1 MQIVLNILQWYQKNK
16 RDLPWRATN
25 NPYFIWLSEIILQ
38 QTQVI
43 QGLNYYY
50 KFIENFPT
58 IHHLAAANEEDI
70 LKLWQGLGY
79 YSRARN
85 LHKAAQTIVNDFNG
99 EFPSTYNDVLKL
111 SGVGPYTA
119 SAITSMAYE
128 LPYPVLDG
136 NVYRFVA
143 RLYNID
149 LPINQPKTYTAFQ
162 EILTEMMVNQKPSTF
177 NNAMMEMGAIV
188 CKPVQP
194 LCQNCPV
201 LSFCEAYK
209 KGTVNQ
215 LPVKLNKVKVKTRV
229 FNYFYFNLNG
239 AFYIEKRT
247 QKDIW
252 ENMYQLPLIETNNP
266 VINSELKLML
276 AEKQWGDSLDIKFEM
291 DLSHQLTHQKI
302 LVKVWSC
309 SLDNKSFRTEKDWI
323 KVDEVSY
330 KKYPIPKLIEKIVL
344 HLHG

>member
-25 NPYFIWLSEIILQ
+25 NPYFIWLSEVILQ

-50 KFIENFPT
+50 KFIESFPT
-58 IHHLAAANEEDI
+58 VTHLASAQQEDV

-85 LHKAAQTIVNDFNG
+85 LHKAAQTIVYNYNG
-99 EFPSTYNDVLKL
+99 IFPSSYNDILKL

-136 NVYRFVA
+136 NVYRFIA

-162 EILTEMMVNQKPSTF
+162 QILSEMMVNQKPSTF
-177 NNAMMEMGAIV
+177 NNAMMEMGAMV

-201 LSFCEAYK
+201 LTFCEAYK
-209 KGTVNQ
+209 KGTINQ
-215 LPVKLNKVKVKTRV
+215 LPVKLNKVKIKTRV
-229 FNYFYFNLNG
+229 FNYIYFNLEG
-239 AFYIEKRT
+239 AFYLEKRT
-247 QKDIW
+247 LKDIW
-252 ENMYQLPLIETNNP
+252 ENMYQLPLIETNTL
-266 VINSELKLML
+266 IDESEIVLML
-276 AEKQWGDSLDIKFEM
+276 KEKKWGDALKVKFEM

-309 SLDNKSFRTEKDWI
+309 NVDNKSFRTEKEWI
-323 KVDEVSY
+323 KVDEDSY

>member
-43 QGLNYYY
+43 QGLNYYH

-58 IHHLAAANEEDI
+58 INHLASAKEEDV

-85 LHKAAQTIVNDFNG
+85 LHKAAQTIVNDYNG
-99 EFPSTYNDVLKL
+99 VFPSTYNDVLKL

-136 NVYRFVA
+136 NVYRFIA

-162 EILTEMMVNQKPSTF
+162 QILSEMMVNQKPSIF
-177 NNAMMEMGAIV
+177 NNAMMEMGATV

-201 LSFCEAYK
+201 LSFCEAHK
-209 KGTVNQ
+209 KGTINQ

-229 FNYFYFNLNG
+229 FNYIYFNAG
-239 AFYIEKRT
+239 GTFYMEKRG

-252 ENMYQLPLIETNNP
+252 ENMYQLPLIETNTP
-266 VINSELKLML
+266 VGESEMMLML
-276 AEKQWGDSLDIKFEM
+276 KEKQWGDALEIKFEM

-309 SLDNKSFRTEKDWI
+309 VVDNKSFTTEKEWI
-323 KVDEVSY
+323 KVDEDSY

>member
-43 QGLNYYY
+43 QGLNYYH

-58 IHHLAAANEEDI
+58 INHLASAKEEDV

-85 LHKAAQTIVNDFNG
+85 LHKSAQTIVNDYNG
-99 EFPSTYNDVLKL
+99 VFPSTYNDVLKL

-136 NVYRFVA
+136 NVYRFIA

-149 LPINQPKTYTAFQ
+149 LPINQPKTYRAFQ
-162 EILTEMMVNQKPSTF
+162 QILSEMMVNQKPSIF
-177 NNAMMEMGAIV
+177 NNAMMEMGATV

-194 LCQNCPV
+194 LCHNCPV

-209 KGTVNQ
+209 KGTINQ

-229 FNYFYFNLNG
+229 FNYIYFNEG
-239 AFYIEKRT
+239 GTFYMEKRG

-252 ENMYQLPLIETNNP
+252 ENMYQLPLIETNTP
-266 VINSELKLML
+266 VGESEMMLML
-276 AEKQWGDSLDIKFEM
+276 KEKQWGDALEIKFEM
-291 DLSHQLTHQKI
+291 DLSHQLTHQNI

-309 SLDNKSFRTEKDWI
+309 VVDNKSFTTEKEWI
-323 KVDEVSY
+323 KVDEDSY

>member
-1 MQIVLNILQWYQKNK
+1 
-16 RDLPWRATN
+16 
-25 NPYFIWLSEIILQ
+25 LSEIILQ

-99 EFPSTYNDVLKL
+99 EFPNNYNDVLKL

-266 VINSELKLML
+266 VNNSELKLML

>member
-16 RDLPWRATN
+16 RDLPWRVTN

-43 QGLNYYY
+43 QGLNYYH

-58 IHHLAAANEEDI
+58 INLLASAKEEDV

-85 LHKAAQTIVNDFNG
+85 LHKAAQTIVNDYNG
-99 EFPSTYNDVLKL
+99 VFPSTYNDVLKL

-136 NVYRFVA
+136 NVYRFIA

-162 EILTEMMVNQKPSTF
+162 QILSEMMVNQKPSIF
-177 NNAMMEMGAIV
+177 NNAMMEMGATV

-209 KGTVNQ
+209 KGTINQ

-229 FNYFYFNLNG
+229 FNYIYFNAG
-239 AFYIEKRT
+239 GTFYMEKRG

-252 ENMYQLPLIETNNP
+252 ENMYQLPLIETNTP
-266 VINSELKLML
+266 VDESEMVLMMN
-276 AEKQWGDSLDIKFEM
+276 EKQWGDALEIKFEM

-309 SLDNKSFRTEKDWI
+309 DIDNKSFITEKEWI
-323 KVDEVSY
+323 KVDEDSY

>member
-239 AFYIEKRT
+239 AFYMEKRT

-266 VINSELKLML
+266 VNNSELKLML
-276 AEKQWGDSLDIKFEM
+276 AEKQWGDSLDINFEM

>member
-99 EFPSTYNDVLKL
+99 EFPNTYNDVLKL

-239 AFYIEKRT
+239 AFYMEKRT

-266 VINSELKLML
+266 VNNSELKLML
-276 AEKQWGDSLDIKFEM
+276 AEKQWGDSLDINFEM

-309 SLDNKSFRTEKDWI
+309 SLDNKSFRSEKDWI

>member
-162 EILTEMMVNQKPSTF
+162 GILTEMMVNQKPSTF

-215 LPVKLNKVKVKTRV
+215 LPVKMNKVKVKTRV

-309 SLDNKSFRTEKDWI
+309 SLDNKSFRTVKDWI

>member
-25 NPYFIWLSEIILQ
+25 NPYYIWLSEIILQ

-43 QGLNYYY
+43 QGLNYYH
-50 KFIENFPT
+50 KFIEFFPT
-58 IHHLAAANEEDI
+58 INHLASAKEEDI

-85 LHKAAQTIVNDFNG
+85 LYKAAQTVVNDYNG
-99 EFPSTYNDVLKL
+99 IFPSTYNEVLKL

-136 NVYRFVA
+136 NVYRFIA

-149 LPINQPKTYTAFQ
+149 LPINQPKTYSAFQ
-162 EILTEMMVNQKPSTF
+162 QILSEMMVNQKPSTF
-177 NNAMMEMGAIV
+177 NNAMMEMGAMV

-194 LCQNCPV
+194 LCHNCPV

-209 KGTVNQ
+209 KGSINQ

-229 FNYFYFNLNG
+229 FNYVYFNVDG
-239 AFYIEKRT
+239 AFYMEKRT

-252 ENMYQLPLIETNNP
+252 ENMYQLPLIETNTL
-266 VINSELKLML
+266 IDESEMVLMMN
-276 AEKQWGDSLDIKFEM
+276 EKQWGDALNIKFEM

-309 SLDNKSFRTEKDWI
+309 YIDNKSFRTEKEWI
-323 KVDEVSY
+323 KVDEDSY

>member
-99 EFPSTYNDVLKL
+99 EFPNTYNDVLKL

-239 AFYIEKRT
+239 AFYMEKRT

-266 VINSELKLML
+266 VNNSELKLML
-276 AEKQWGDSLDIKFEM
+276 AEKQWGDSLDINFEM

>member
-43 QGLNYYY
+43 QGLNYYH

-58 IHHLAAANEEDI
+58 INHLASAQEEDV

-85 LHKAAQTIVNDFNG
+85 LHKAAQTIVNDYNG
-99 EFPSTYNDVLKL
+99 VFPSTYNDVLKL

-136 NVYRFVA
+136 NVYRFIA

-162 EILTEMMVNQKPSTF
+162 QILSEMMVNQKPSIF
-177 NNAMMEMGAIV
+177 NNAMMEMGATV

-201 LSFCEAYK
+201 LSYCEAHK
-209 KGTVNQ
+209 KGTINQ

-229 FNYFYFNLNG
+229 FNYIYFNAG
-239 AFYIEKRT
+239 GTFYMEKRG

-252 ENMYQLPLIETNNP
+252 ENMYQLPLIETNTT
-266 VINSELKLML
+266 VDESEMVLMMK
-276 AEKQWGDSLDIKFEM
+276 EKQWGDALEIKFEM

-309 SLDNKSFRTEKDWI
+309 DIDNKSFRTEKEWI
-323 KVDEVSY
+323 KVDEDSY

>member
-43 QGLNYYY
+43 QGLNYYH

-58 IHHLAAANEEDI
+58 INHLASAKEEDV

-85 LHKAAQTIVNDFNG
+85 LHKSAQTIVNDYKG
-99 EFPSTYNDVLKL
+99 VFPSTYNDVLKL

-136 NVYRFVA
+136 NVYRFIA

-162 EILTEMMVNQKPSTF
+162 QILSEMMVNQKPSIF
-177 NNAMMEMGAIV
+177 NNAMMEMGATV

-194 LCQNCPV
+194 LCHNCPV

-209 KGTVNQ
+209 KGTINQ

-229 FNYFYFNLNG
+229 FNYIYFNTG
-239 AFYIEKRT
+239 GTFYMEKRG

-252 ENMYQLPLIETNNP
+252 ENMYQLPLIETNTP
-266 VINSELKLML
+266 VGESEMMLML
-276 AEKQWGDSLDIKFEM
+276 KEKQWGDALEIKFEM

-309 SLDNKSFRTEKDWI
+309 VVDNKSFTTEKEWI
-323 KVDEVSY
+323 KVDEDSY